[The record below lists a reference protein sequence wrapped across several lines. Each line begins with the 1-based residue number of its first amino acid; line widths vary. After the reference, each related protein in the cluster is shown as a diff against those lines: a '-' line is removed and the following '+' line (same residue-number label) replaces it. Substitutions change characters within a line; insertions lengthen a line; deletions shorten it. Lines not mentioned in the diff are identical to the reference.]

1 MDVHAN
7 PFELELELDEN
18 DFDSTTEMPPSSADA
33 WLFSKDFAFPR
44 PPKLP
49 VFHLAVTPFVPEP
62 YVESDPFA
70 DWVGPKERG

>member
-7 PFELELELDEN
+7 PFELDED
-18 DFDSTTEMPPSSADA
+18 DFDSATEVPPSSANA

-49 VFHLAVTPFVPEP
+49 VFHAGAAPFPSEP

-70 DWVGPKERG
+70 DWTGPNQRG